1 MKYKTKEE
9 FQKALIKRG
18 NDLKKDK
25 NSALKPRCIYNDDQE
40 ITLSSEGFF
49 TPCCWLDDELYR
61 VQPWVDTFFQPHLN
75 IENNENI
82 EDIFE
87 SKEWEDFWEML
98 INNPDNAPPVCYEYC
113 ASSKGDKESI
123 IENEDFRIERKH

>member
-1 MKYKTKEE
+1 MKSKKEMQE
-9 FQKALIKRG
+9 YFFKRG

-25 NSALKPRCIYNDDQE
+25 KSIFKPRCIYEEQE

-61 VQPWVDTFFQPHLN
+61 VQPWINNFFQTHLN

-87 SKEWEDFWEML
+87 SKEWKDFWHML
-98 INNPDNAPPVCYEYC
+98 LNNPENAPPVCYEYC
-113 ASSKGDKESI
+113 ASRKGDQEKKGMTETYNVI
-123 IENEDFRIERKH
+123 RKH